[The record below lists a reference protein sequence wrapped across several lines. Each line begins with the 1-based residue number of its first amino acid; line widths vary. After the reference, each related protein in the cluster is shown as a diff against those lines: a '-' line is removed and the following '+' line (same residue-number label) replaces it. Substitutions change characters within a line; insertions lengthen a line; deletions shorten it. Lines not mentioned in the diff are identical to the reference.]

1 MYLLILYVKMI
12 YIYIYTLISMNKH
25 NLFLFMLLIVG
36 YQQYKINKYVINK
49 QTNK

>member
-12 YIYIYTLISMNKH
+12 YIYTLISMNKY

-36 YQQYKINKYVINK
+36 YQQYKINKYVIDK

>member
-12 YIYIYTLISMNKH
+12 YIYTLISMNKY